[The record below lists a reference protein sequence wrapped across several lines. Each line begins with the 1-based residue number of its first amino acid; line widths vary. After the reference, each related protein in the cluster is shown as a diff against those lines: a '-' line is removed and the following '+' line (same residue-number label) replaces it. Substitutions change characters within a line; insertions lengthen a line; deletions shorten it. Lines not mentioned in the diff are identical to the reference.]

1 MKFCGRSSCRGIWWQ
16 NLWMK
21 HIQDFKKIEQ
31 NWVKLNEI
39 GWNWVKLRVAIFAIF
54 LTFVISCNFRQFWP
68 IFVAVSGD
76 LIGHFLYTSNFVP
89 ISRQIPEMSD
99 VCRFFTQICE
109 NKLEN
114 CRKFW
119 NLWKLFNII
128 QYYSIVSLVA
138 VHQDERRHCKHDQ
151 QRWLFVERR

>member
-1 MKFCGRSSCRGIWWQ
+1 MKFCGRSSCRGIWKQ

-76 LIGHFLYTSNFVP
+76 LIGHFLYTSNFTDHP
-89 ISRQIPEMSD
+89 ENAAKMNAEISK
-99 VCRFFTQICE
+99 E
-109 NKLEN
+109 NREKLS
-114 CRKFW
+114 K
-119 NLWKLFNII
+119 
-128 QYYSIVSLVA
+128 S
-138 VHQDERRHCKHDQ
+138 
-151 QRWLFVERR
+151 

>member
-1 MKFCGRSSCRGIWWQ
+1 MKFCGRSSCRGIWYQ

-21 HIQDFKKIEQ
+21 HIQDLKKIEQ

-76 LIGHFLYTSNFVP
+76 LIGHFLYTSYFSISFSGLVLGCIETYFCKYVCVSQPSSCP
-89 ISRQIPEMSD
+89 IVAPIGRKKVRALLFSRKK
-99 VCRFFTQICE
+99 RH
-109 NKLEN
+109 
-114 CRKFW
+114 
-119 NLWKLFNII
+119 
-128 QYYSIVSLVA
+128 LVETDRLA
-138 VHQDERRHCKHDQ
+138 RAPWRIWGCS
-151 QRWLFVERR
+151 